1 MLCSLFFSLFI
12 STNPSIIYIRQPFLF
27 SIFGSKKISTMS
39 PPKFHVDHHEEV
51 PRWEMIKGPR
61 PSPLKIN
68 KESHVIHKPSFSSSP
83 SSVSDCVATTMYRQQ
98 QRQPVIIY
106 THSPKIIHT
115 EARDFMALVQK
126 LTGQTGSNDDD
137 DQTAAL
143 PKAQKSEES
152 LCAKGNDHNKVM
164 KPVGHDDNES
174 SSALTDKNYGDI
186 KSSSSS
192 FSPILDQNNP
202 YFADIPLFT
211 PNSANFVCSP
221 WPVYRYPDSA
231 FVSPN
236 IGNLMSP
243 SVLEFLKGLP
253 DH

>member
-1 MLCSLFFSLFI
+1 
-12 STNPSIIYIRQPFLF
+12 
-27 SIFGSKKISTMS
+27 
-39 PPKFHVDHHEEV
+39 
-51 PRWEMIKGPR
+51 
-61 PSPLKIN
+61 
-68 KESHVIHKPSFSSSP
+68 
-83 SSVSDCVATTMYRQQ
+83 
-98 QRQPVIIY
+98 
-106 THSPKIIHT
+106 
-115 EARDFMALVQK
+115 
-126 LTGQTGSNDDD
+126 
-137 DQTAAL
+137 
-143 PKAQKSEES
+143 
-152 LCAKGNDHNKVM
+152 M

-211 PNSANFVCSP
+211 PNSANFFCSP

-253 DH
+253 DHWDGVYCFRYWIEGA